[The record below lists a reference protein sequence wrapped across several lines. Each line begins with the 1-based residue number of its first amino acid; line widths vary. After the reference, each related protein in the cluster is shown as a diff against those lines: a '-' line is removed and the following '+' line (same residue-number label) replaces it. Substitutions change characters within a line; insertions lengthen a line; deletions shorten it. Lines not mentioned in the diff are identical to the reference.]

1 MSFALRHPAGRLR
14 RRRDG
19 RELLDT
25 YMRAHAHATAVY
37 VRQNWREDGMKKQG
51 GMDSDREVRKGKARG
66 RKVGSRAGAGKE
78 GTGDRTI
85 RLDA

>member
-1 MSFALRHPAGRLR
+1 MSFALRHPASCLR
-14 RRRDG
+14 HRREES
-19 RELLDT
+19 ELLDT
-25 YMRAHAHATAVY
+25 YTHAHATAVY